1 MTRNA
6 RANGF
11 TLIEM
16 LVSLGVLGLLSMLLL
31 GGVFQTGSFLQR
43 QAGRTGAR
51 EDVVTAQQLLRDRL
65 EQLRPVIVGTSAT
78 PQVDVRGDEGVLNFI
93 APPLDRA
100 APDALWRYRI
110 AVTAAGDLVLYWADT
125 LDDGFDLEAGTAGWR
140 PILLARHVAAMRVS
154 YFGEN
159 MTGMG
164 RGWQSRWIARP
175 QPPELVRIALAF
187 RDGDVRVWPDLI
199 VRPRATVNTAC
210 RIAKLTGRCEEG
222 A

>member
-65 EQLRPVIVGTSAT
+65 EQLRPVIVG
-78 PQVDVRGDEGVLNFI
+78 
-93 APPLDRA
+93 
-100 APDALWRYRI
+100 
-110 AVTAAGDLVLYWADT
+110 
-125 LDDGFDLEAGTAGWR
+125 
-140 PILLARHVAAMRVS
+140 
-154 YFGEN
+154 
-159 MTGMG
+159 
-164 RGWQSRWIARP
+164 
-175 QPPELVRIALAF
+175 
-187 RDGDVRVWPDLI
+187 
-199 VRPRATVNTAC
+199 
-210 RIAKLTGRCEEG
+210 
-222 A
+222 